1 MEVSLVFSAGID
13 PISCNNF
20 ASMLTKMATQGV
32 KRLTIGINC
41 NGGNVQSGI
50 FLYNILISM
59 PFDIVTHNIGN
70 VDSIANAIFL
80 AGKTRYSTRSATF
93 MFHGVAFELA
103 SSNRLDEKRLKELLD
118 NVSADHQRIS
128 TLIADRTGLSIDEC
142 RTLFMEQKTRA
153 ADWALE
159 KGLIED
165 IREFTLPAGG
175 SSVIFTG

>member
-41 NGGNVQSGI
+41 NGGNMQAGI
-50 FLYNILISM
+50 FLYNILISI

-80 AGKTRYSTRSATF
+80 AGKT
-93 MFHGVAFELA
+93 
-103 SSNRLDEKRLKELLD
+103 
-118 NVSADHQRIS
+118 
-128 TLIADRTGLSIDEC
+128 
-142 RTLFMEQKTRA
+142 
-153 ADWALE
+153 
-159 KGLIED
+159 
-165 IREFTLPAGG
+165 
-175 SSVIFTG
+175 